1 MRANISIEIEDD
13 TSAEELRAA
22 GITDQQAFAL
32 YERAFGQLLKAVT
45 KDNGARY
52 KLRINFV
59 DNTKEEAKT

>member
-13 TSAEELRAA
+13 TPAEKLRAA
-22 GITDQQAFAL
+22 GITDQQALAL
-32 YERAFGQLLKAVT
+32 YERAFVQLLNAAT

-52 KLRINFV
+52 KLLINIV